1 MTTVSELWGRSGER
15 TQHWW
20 VFVGGYALI
29 VFVLL
34 VVAALGEGS
43 GPTDTFL
50 LPAALFYAPPLVSA
64 VSAFRGGGFPASLA
78 VGLAPGI
85 LFALVLG
92 GLDLVGH
99 TAPGEAPIWAL
110 AVGFGLLGVI
120 GALLGF
126 GVSKGVL
133 RFVKAR

>member
-20 VFVGGYALI
+20 VFVGGYALV
-29 VFVLL
+29 VFSLL
-34 VVAALGEGS
+34 LVAALGEES
-43 GPTDTFL
+43 GFADTFL
-50 LPAALFYAPPLVSA
+50 LPAALFYAPPFVA
-64 VSAFRGGGFPASLA
+64 AASAFHGGGFPASLA
-78 VGLAPGI
+78 VGLAPGV
-85 LFALVLG
+85 LFALVVG

-126 GVSKGVL
+126 GVSKGML
-133 RFVKAR
+133 RFVEAR